1 MHRPDFHLPD
11 FHLPHLHLPH
21 LPEIRRPLRLA
32 WPIALAALCLASTAA
47 AAQEAGADATW
58 RSLRPDVFGE
68 RAIEDGSPLVRLT
81 APKRAEDAA
90 MVPID
95 VEVMLPAGDP
105 RTVAKLTL
113 IVDENPAPVAAT
125 FTFGGARHDIA
136 LGTRLRVNSYSYVR
150 AIAETS
156 DGGLHMAE
164 SYVKAS
170 GGCSAPAMKDEE
182 AALKNIGQMKLRA
195 ADDGQTGD
203 ATMGDAT
210 KASRVSRIQ
219 LMIRH
224 PNYSGLQID
233 PITRLYTPAMFV
245 DDIVVKQGDELVFS
259 MQGGISLSEDPAIRF
274 SYEPTGGP
282 VRVEAGDTEGR
293 RFEGALKPA
302 G

>member
-11 FHLPHLHLPH
+11 IHLPH

-58 RSLRPDVFGE
+58 LSLRPDVFGE
-68 RAIEDGSPLVRLT
+68 RTIEAQSPLVRLT

-105 RTVAKLTL
+105 RTIAKLTL

-182 AALKNIGQMKLRA
+182 AALKNIGQMKLRVA
-195 ADDGQTGD
+195 NDGQTGD
-203 ATMGDAT
+203 ATQAN
-210 KASRVSRIQ
+210 RVSRIQ

-245 DDIVVKQGDELVFS
+245 DDIVVKQGEELVFS

-274 SYEPTGGP
+274 SYEPTGGALQ
-282 VRVEAGDTEGR
+282 VEAADTEGR
-293 RFEGALKPA
+293 KFEGELKPA

>member
-1 MHRPDFHLPD
+1 MHRP
-11 FHLPHLHLPH
+11 HLHRPDLH
-21 LPEIRRPLRLA
+21 LSGLRRPLLRLA

-47 AAQEAGADATW
+47 AAQEPGADATW
-58 RSLRPDVFGE
+58 LSLRPDVFGE
-68 RAIEDGSPLVRLT
+68 RSIEDGSSLVRLT

-105 RTVAKLTL
+105 RTISKLTL

-182 AALKNIGQMKLRA
+182 AALKNIGQMKLRV
-195 ADDGQTGD
+195 ADDGQAGD
-203 ATMGDAT
+203 ATQ
-210 KASRVSRIQ
+210 ASRVSRIQ

-259 MQGGISLSEDPAIRF
+259 MEGGISLSEDPAIRF
-274 SYEPTGGP
+274 SYEPTGGALH
-282 VRVEAGDTEGR
+282 VEAADTEGR
-293 RFEGALKPA
+293 KFEGALKPA

>member
-58 RSLRPDVFGE
+58 RSLRSDVFGE

-105 RTVAKLTL
+105 RTIAKLTL